1 MKFISAKK
9 TLFSYIGL
17 FIVAMI
23 WGLAFTVVK
32 ASLDVVPPV
41 YMIAFRFSIAA
52 IAMSIVFWKK
62 FKTMTRR
69 TILYGLIPG
78 LFLYL
83 AYVIQT
89 IGCKYTTA
97 GKNAFLTALYIIVV
111 PFLHWGISKKRPGFK
126 LFVAAVIAMAGIG
139 FISLNG
145 DWSIN
150 IGDVLT
156 IICGVL
162 FAMQIAAL
170 DTFVEAE
177 DPVSITVIEMIE
189 CAVLGWV
196 AAPFLDGGFPTQA
209 MTVSVWGSMLFL
221 GLISTLVC
229 QLLQSVCQK
238 YTKPE
243 NASLIMSLESLF
255 GALGSVIF
263 LHERM
268 SAKMILGCALM
279 MAAIVLAN
287 VGGEKKEE

>member
-1 MKFISAKK
+1 MNSKK
-9 TLFSYIGL
+9 TVFSYIGL

-41 YMIAFRFSIAA
+41 YMIAFRFSVAA
-52 IAMSIVFWKK
+52 IAMSLVFIKK
-62 FKTMTRR
+62 FKTMTKK
-69 TILYGLIPG
+69 TVLYGLIPG
-78 LFLYL
+78 VFLYL

-97 GKNAFLTALYIIVV
+97 GKNAFLTALYIMVV
-111 PFLHWGISKKRPGFK
+111 PFLHWGITKKRPGIK
-126 LFVAAVIAMAGIG
+126 LFIAAVIALAGIAL
-139 FISLNG
+139 ISLNG
-145 DWSIN
+145 DLSIN
-150 IGDVLT
+150 IGDLLS

-177 DPVSITVIEMIE
+177 DPVSITIIEMIV

-196 AAPFLDGGFPTQA
+196 ASPFIDGGFPTQA
-209 MTVSVWGSMLFL
+209 MTISVWGSMLFL
-221 GLISTLVC
+221 GLVSTLLC

-243 NASLIMSLESLF
+243 NASLIMSFESLF
-255 GALGSVIF
+255 GALGSIIF
-263 LHERM
+263 LGERM
-268 SAKMILGCALM
+268 TGRMLLGCALM
-279 MAAIVLAN
+279 MGAIVLSN
-287 VGGEKKEE
+287 VGGINENK